1 MELIFENW
9 RKALNEAAKEPRDLA
24 NVGEKLKDEWID
36 NLLDEYDLNELIS
49 FYQIPVSRKFQV
61 YYNKIK
67 QNPTPEQKEQIKNYT
82 VKFKQAMKRH
92 GAIAPKPIIIIAK
105 RPRRDDNSYKV
116 SYGGFFTRVK
126 TGTVQIVSFDTGK
139 RADNKNGIKGFPG
152 GSIKFS
158 PVNFYHPAHG
168 PADCDDG
175 FGVDGTFDTTKGW
188 GPMLYHVAM
197 EVASIKGNGLTSDRN
212 LVSGRAK
219 PIWDFFMKNKPDG
232 VKATQL
238 DIKGDEAKEFGLKQL
253 TKTKKDDCGQRSS
266 VSWALG
272 SEYGDWHRDDKQDPF
287 DGMGAMPDEAKED
300 FPWFDQSISKLY
312 SKSSN
317 IIKILGEE
325 GLLHAPEFGYDLIQA
340 AVPFD
345 DNPFPEDE
353 LPPPPPLPANESIS
367 RQVKVKVIK

>member
-9 RKALNEAAKEPRDLA
+9 RKALNEAAREPKDLV
-24 NVGEKLKDEWID
+24 NISDKIKDVWID

-67 QNPTPEQKEQIKNYT
+67 QNPTPEQKKQIKNYT
-82 VKFKQAMKRH
+82 IKFRQAMERH
-92 GAIAPKPIIIIAK
+92 GAAAPKPIIIIAPG
-105 RPRRDDNSYKV
+105 RSGNNSYKV

-126 TGTVQIVSFDTGK
+126 TGTVQVVSFDTGK

-158 PVNFYHPAHG
+158 PVNFYHPSHG
-168 PADCDDG
+168 SADCDDG
-175 FGVDGTFDTTKGW
+175 FAIDGTFDTTKGW
-188 GPMLYHVAM
+188 GPMLYHVAV

-219 PIWDFFMKNKPDG
+219 PIWDFFLKNKPDG
-232 VKATQL
+232 VKASQL

-287 DGMGAMPDEAKED
+287 DGMDAMSDEAKED

-317 IIKILGEE
+317 IIRILGEE
-325 GLLHAPEFGYDLIQA
+325 GLLHAPEFGYDLVKSA
-340 AVPFD
+340 APPED
-345 DNPFPEDE
+345 DPFPEDE

-367 RQVKVKVIK
+367 RRVKVKVIK